1 MEITI
6 NLKVSADGILAEIL
20 KSAMKHAN
28 AETAAEPANKVTV
41 KSEKKV
47 GIEPEE
53 TVKPEPK
60 KKAAPAKTEAPKI
73 GLTDIRQYAAA
84 TPERKALLREIL
96 TGYGLEEPKLQFLPE
111 EMYEVCFKALKDGDI

>member
-6 NLKVSADGILAEIL
+6 HLKVSADGILAEIL
-20 KSAMKHAN
+20 K
-28 AETAAEPANKVTV
+28 AALKEAAGGATEPANKVTV

>member
-28 AETAAEPANKVTV
+28 AETAAEPAKEVKAKPAKAEVTD
-41 KSEKKV
+41 
-47 GIEPEE
+47 EE
-53 TVKPEPK
+53 AAKPEPK

-96 TGYGLEEPKLQFLPE
+96 AGYGLEEPKLQFLPE